1 MKERLK
7 MMDLHALLRR
17 LRAGEKD
24 RQVARALNLDR
35 KTVGKYR
42 RWAAAQ
48 HLLGADPLPDLAAL
62 HALAAATLDQ
72 AAPPPQNH
80 SKVQAYRD
88 EIDQLLKQGLR
99 PGLIY
104 QKLCEHPEFT
114 ASEAAVWRMTVKL
127 RATQP
132 PEVFGRVETPPGE
145 VGQVDFGEVT
155 PLVDPATGEL
165 RRTWAFSLVLGW
177 SRHQYVEFVFDQK
190 LPTWLLCHQHA
201 FEFFGA
207 VPKRLVI
214 DNLKPAILQAYTRDR
229 DAEVQRAYGECAEHY
244 GFLIDPCLPATPRHK
259 GKVEKGGVG
268 YVQSS
273 FTRRRCP
280 LRAQRGGETVPL
292 LPAGTTLPDANQH
305 VRQWLLTK
313 AGLRDHGTTH
323 EAPLARF
330 EKVERAQ
337 LLPLPAILYD
347 PAVWKQVKL
356 HRDGHVVFEKSFY
369 SAPSRLVGQTLWL
382 RAGLREVRL
391 FAGDFTLVA
400 THTRAARPG
409 QRLTQLDHLPPEK
422 VRGLTA
428 TRPTCQAQ
436 ADAIGP
442 ATAQV
447 VAELL
452 ASHPV
457 DRLRTAVR
465 VLALADTYTPA
476 RLEAACTRGLAFGE
490 AGLPALRR
498 ILATDLDTCAFTL
511 PAPATSAPPDQALTF
526 ARPAHELA
534 EAILGGAAWN

>member
-7 MMDLHALLRR
+7 TMDLHALLRR

-24 RQVARALNLDR
+24 RSVARALNLDR

-48 HLLGADPLPDLAAL
+48 HLLGDDPLPDLAAL

-80 SKVQAYRD
+80 SKVEVYRD

-114 ASEAAVWRMTVKL
+114 ASESAVWRLTVKL
-127 RATQP
+127 RAAQP

-155 PLVDPATGEL
+155 PLVDPATGQT

-177 SRHQYVEFVFDQK
+177 SRHQFVEFVFDQK

-207 VPKRLVI
+207 VPKRIVL
-214 DNLKPAILQAYTRDR
+214 DNLKAAIIQAYTRDR
-229 DAEVQRAYGECAEHY
+229 DVEVQRAYGECAEHY
-244 GFLIDPCLPATPRHK
+244 GFLIDPCLPATPRHT
-259 GKVEKGGVG
+259 GNVEKGGVG
-268 YVQSS
+268 YVQGS
-273 FTRRRCP
+273 FMPR
-280 LRAQRGGETVPL
+280 
-292 LPAGTTLPDANQH
+292 LPAGTTRPDANQR

-337 LLPLPAILYD
+337 LLPLPATPYD

-369 SAPSRLVGQTLWL
+369 SAPSRLVGQALWL

-391 FAGDFTLVA
+391 FASDFSLAA
-400 THTRAARPG
+400 THTRAQAPG
-409 QRLTQLDHLPPEK
+409 QRFTLLDHLPPEK

-428 TRPTCQAQ
+428 THASCQAD
-436 ADAIGP
+436 AEAIGP

-452 ASHPV
+452 ASRPV
-457 DRLRTAVR
+457 DRLRTALR
-465 VLALADTYTPA
+465 VLALADRYTPA
-476 RLEAACTRGLAFGE
+476 RLEAACSRGLAFGE
-490 AGLPALRR
+490 ADLPALRR
-498 ILATDLDTCAFTL
+498 ILAEGLDTCVL
-511 PAPATSAPPDQALTF
+511 PKPEWSAPTEAVLVF

-534 EAILGGAAWN
+534 EAILGGATWN

>member
-1 MKERLK
+1 MKERLNT
-7 MMDLHALLRR
+7 MDLRALLRR

-24 RQVARALNLDR
+24 RPVARALNLDR
-35 KTVGKYR
+35 KTVRKYR
-42 RWAAAQ
+42 RWATAQ

-62 HALAAATLDQ
+62 HALAAATLDP
-72 AAPPPQNH
+72 APLPRQNH
-80 SKVQAYRD
+80 SSVAAYRD
-88 EIDQLLKQGLR
+88 QIADLLKQGLR

-104 QKLCEHPEFT
+104 QKLCEQPEFT
-114 ASEAAVWRMTVKL
+114 ASESAVWRMTVKL
-127 RATQP
+127 RAAQT
-132 PEVFGRVETPPGE
+132 PEVFGRIETPPGE

-155 PLVDPATGEL
+155 PLVDPTRGEV

-190 LPTWLLCHQHA
+190 LTTWLLCHQHA

-207 VPKRLVI
+207 VPRRIVL
-214 DNLKPAILQAYTRDR
+214 DNLKAAIIQAYTRDR
-229 DAEVQRAYGECAEHY
+229 DVEVQRAYSECAEHY

-259 GKVEKGGVG
+259 GKVERGGVG
-268 YVQSS
+268 YVQGS
-273 FTRRRCP
+273 FM
-280 LRAQRGGETVPL
+280 PL
-292 LPAGTTLPDANQH
+292 LPPNTPLPDANQR

-323 EAPLARF
+323 QAPLARF

-337 LLPLPAILYD
+337 MLPLPATPYD

-369 SAPSRLVGQTLWL
+369 SAPCRLVGQPLWL

-391 FAGDFTLVA
+391 FASDFTLAA
-400 THTRAARPG
+400 THARASQPG
-409 QRLTQLDHLPPEK
+409 QRLTHLDHLPPEK

-428 TRPTCQAQ
+428 TRASCQAE

-452 ASHPV
+452 ANRPV
-457 DRLRTAVR
+457 DRLRTSLR

-476 RLEAACTRGLAFGE
+476 RLEAACTRGLAFGD
-490 AGLPALRR
+490 ASLPALRR
-498 ILATDLDTCAFTL
+498 ILAEGLDTCVL
-511 PAPATSAPPDQALTF
+511 PRPAAPAEEALIF
-526 ARPAHELA
+526 ARSAHELA
-534 EAILGGAAWN
+534 AAILASASMGGATWN

>member
-7 MMDLHALLRR
+7 TMDLHALLRR

-24 RQVARALNLDR
+24 RKVARALKIDR

-42 RWAAAQ
+42 RWATAQ
-48 HLLGADPLPDLAAL
+48 HLLEADPLPDLAAL
-62 HALAAATLDQ
+62 HALAAATFDQ
-72 AAPPPQNH
+72 APPPPQNH
-80 SKVQAYRD
+80 SKVEAYRD

-114 ASEAAVWRMTVKL
+114 ASESAVWRLTVKL
-127 RATQP
+127 RASQP
-132 PEVFGRVETPPGE
+132 PEVFGRIETPPGE

-190 LPTWLLCHQHA
+190 LVTWLLCHQHA

-214 DNLKPAILQAYTRDR
+214 DNLKAAILQAYTRDR
-229 DAEVQRAYGECAEHY
+229 DPEVQRAYGECAEHY
-244 GFLIDPCLPATPRHK
+244 GFLIDPCLPAHPRHK
-259 GKVEKGGVG
+259 GKVERGGVG
-268 YVQSS
+268 YVQGS
-273 FTRRRCP
+273 FM
-280 LRAQRGGETVPL
+280 PL
-292 LPAGTTLPDANQH
+292 LPAGTPLGDANQR

-337 LLPLPAILYD
+337 MLPLPAIPYD

-382 RAGLREVRL
+382 RAGLREIRL
-391 FAGDFTLVA
+391 FASDFTLAA
-400 THTRAARPG
+400 THARAKTPG
-409 QRLTQLDHLPPEK
+409 QRLTHLDHLPPEK
-422 VRGLTA
+422 ARGLTA

-436 ADAIGP
+436 AEAIGP

-452 ASHPV
+452 ASRPV
-457 DRLRTAVR
+457 DRLRTALR

-476 RLEAACTRGLAFGE
+476 RLEAACTRGLAFGD
-490 AGLPALRR
+490 ASLPALKR
-498 ILATDLDTCAFTL
+498 ILAEGLDAYVL
-511 PAPATSAPPDQALTF
+511 PWPAAEAVPAPAEEVLVY

-534 EAILGGAAWN
+534 EAILGGTTWN

>member
-7 MMDLHALLRR
+7 TMDLHTLLRR

-24 RQVARALNLDR
+24 RSVARALDLDR

-48 HLLGADPLPDLAAL
+48 ELLGTDPLPDLAAL

-72 AAPPPQNH
+72 AAPPPQHH
-80 SKVQAYRD
+80 SKVEAYRD
-88 EIDQLLKQGLR
+88 EIDQLLKQGWR
-99 PGLIY
+99 PGLIH

-201 FEFFGA
+201 FDFFGG
-207 VPKRLVI
+207 VPRRLVI
-214 DNLKPAILQAYTRDR
+214 DNLKPAILRAYAHDR

-259 GKVEKGGVG
+259 GKVERGGVG

-273 FTRRRCP
+273 FM
-280 LRAQRGGETVPL
+280 PL
-292 LPAGTTLPDANQH
+292 LPPHTPLLDANQR
-305 VRQWLLTK
+305 VCQWLLTK

-337 LLPLPAILYD
+337 LLPLPTTPYD

-391 FAGDFTLVA
+391 FASDFTLAA
-400 THTRAARPG
+400 THTRAQTPG

-428 TRPTCQAQ
+428 TRASCQTDAE
-436 ADAIGP
+436 AIGP

-452 ASHPV
+452 ASRPV
-457 DRLRTAVR
+457 DRLRTALR

-498 ILATDLDTCAFTL
+498 ILATGLDTCAFTR
-511 PAPATSAPPDQALTF
+511 PAPSVPADQPLTF

-534 EAILGGAAWN
+534 EAILGGVAWN

>member
-7 MMDLHALLRR
+7 TMDLHALLRR

-24 RQVARALNLDR
+24 RQVARALDVDR

-42 RWAAAQ
+42 RWATAQ

-62 HALAAATLDQ
+62 HALATATLDQ
-72 AAPPPQNH
+72 APPPPQNH
-80 SKVQAYRD
+80 SKVEAYRD
-88 EIDQLLKQGLR
+88 EIADLLKQGLR

-104 QKLCEHPEFT
+104 QKLAERPEFT
-114 ASEAAVWRMTVKL
+114 ASESAVWRLTVKL
-127 RATQP
+127 RAAQP
-132 PEVFGRVETPPGE
+132 REVFGRIETPPGE

-155 PLVDPATGEL
+155 PVVDLATGQT

-201 FEFFGA
+201 FEFFGG

-214 DNLKPAILQAYTRDR
+214 DNLKAAILQAYTRDH

-244 GFLIDPCLPATPRHK
+244 GFLIDPCLPAHPRHK

-268 YVQSS
+268 YVQGS
-273 FTRRRCP
+273 FM
-280 LRAQRGGETVPL
+280 PL
-292 LPAGTTLPDANQH
+292 LPAGTTLPEANQR

-337 LLPLPAILYD
+337 LLPLPATAYD
-347 PAVWKQVKL
+347 PAVWKRVKL

-369 SAPSRLVGQTLWL
+369 SAPSRLVGQILWL

-391 FAGDFTLVA
+391 FACDFTLAA
-400 THTRAARPG
+400 THTHASQPG

-428 TRPTCQAQ
+428 TRETCQAQ
-436 ADAIGP
+436 AESIGP

-447 VAELL
+447 VADLL
-452 ASHPV
+452 ADRPV
-457 DRLRTAVR
+457 DRLRSALR
-465 VLALADTYTPA
+465 VLALADTYTPP

-498 ILATDLDTCAFTL
+498 ILVTGLDNCVL
-511 PAPATSAPPDQALTF
+511 PPPAALAEETLTF

-534 EAILGGAAWN
+534 EAILSGANREGATWN